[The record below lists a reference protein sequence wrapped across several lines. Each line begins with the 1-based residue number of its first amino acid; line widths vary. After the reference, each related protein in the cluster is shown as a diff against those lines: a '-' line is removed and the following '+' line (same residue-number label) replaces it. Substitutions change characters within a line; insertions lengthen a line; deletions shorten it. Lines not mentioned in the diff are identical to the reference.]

1 MIVTTTAR
9 PSGHP
14 GYTETLPCTA
24 QSAATARRLV
34 RTALAVW
41 GIEHCADAATL
52 IVSELVANAVDHTDC
67 RVIRVTVTRPAP
79 DVVRIAVV
87 DKCRT
92 LPVPR
97 IAGANEERGRG
108 LTVVEEC
115 AWRWGADRLPWGK
128 RVWGEL
134 RCETDG

>member
-1 MIVTTTAR
+1 MIVTTTR
-9 PSGHP
+9 SSGHP

-41 GIEHCADAATL
+41 GIEHCVDAATL
-52 IVSELVANAVDHTDC
+52 IVSELVANAVNHTDT

-79 DVVRIAVV
+79 GLVRVAVV

-97 IAGANEERGRG
+97 TAGADDERGRG
-108 LTVVEEC
+108 LAVVEEC
-115 AWRWGADRLPWGK
+115 AWRCGIDRLPWGK

-134 RCETDG
+134 RCGIDG

>member
-1 MIVTTTAR
+1 MIVTTTTAR

-52 IVSELVANAVDHTDC
+52 IVSELVANAVDHADC

-79 DVVRIAVV
+79 DVVRFAVV

-108 LTVVEEC
+108 LAVVEEC
-115 AWRWGADRLPWGK
+115 AWRGGGRSAAL
-128 RVWGEL
+128 GEAGVG
-134 RCETDG
+134 RAAM

>member
-1 MIVTTTAR
+1 MTVSTTAR
-9 PSGHP
+9 PAGHP
-14 GYTETLPCTA
+14 GYTEILPCTA

-34 RTALAVW
+34 HTAPAVW
-41 GIEHCADAATL
+41 GIEHRADAATL

-79 DVVRIAVV
+79 GLVRVAVV

-97 IAGANEERGRG
+97 RPRRGSSSWRSLELVSSNARSALPSRGRPARAG
-108 LTVVEEC
+108 
-115 AWRWGADRLPWGK
+115 
-128 RVWGEL
+128 
-134 RCETDG
+134 

>member
-41 GIEHCADAATL
+41 GIEHGADAATL

-67 RVIRVTVTRPAP
+67 RVIRITVTRPAWSASRSWTSAAP
-79 DVVRIAVV
+79 FPFCAPPGPM
-87 DKCRT
+87 T
-92 LPVPR
+92 SG
-97 IAGANEERGRG
+97 AGGWPW
-108 LTVVEEC
+108 
-115 AWRWGADRLPWGK
+115 WRRSPGGGGSIGCVGGSGCGAS
-128 RVWGEL
+128 
-134 RCETDG
+134 

>member
-14 GYTETLPCTA
+14 GCTETLPCTA

-41 GIEHCADAATL
+41 GIEHYADAATL

-67 RVIRVTVTRPAP
+67 RVIRVTVTRPEP
-79 DVVRIAVV
+79 DVVRIA
-87 DKCRT
+87 
-92 LPVPR
+92 
-97 IAGANEERGRG
+97 
-108 LTVVEEC
+108 VVEEC

-134 RCETDG
+134 RCETG